1 MFLNNIDMEVT
12 VKNKDYVPTDGA
24 TEEVRK
30 FIKRKSEKKKTQLM
44 PMQLQNKK
52 LKQIT
57 KMKVFG
63 KRLLLMQTE
72 MRASRKL
79 YI

>member
-30 FIKRKSEKKKTQLM
+30 FSKRKSEKKKTQL
-44 PMQLQNKK
+44 
-52 LKQIT
+52 
-57 KMKVFG
+57 
-63 KRLLLMQTE
+63 
-72 MRASRKL
+72 RKL
-79 YI
+79 QRRRKRENKYA